1 MPLISFFTSH
11 SQDPV
16 THNSLI
22 WQQPIPLRLDAL
34 FAADDVSVSHANYFQ
49 AAQAFLQARS
59 YDVITRAASQ
69 QLGHK
74 VKPQDIAEIRVRL
87 EKHGA
92 YYHPARI
99 ETYVGQQQHTFVLNV
114 AISEPGRR
122 FIEQDYQNLM
132 RLNAETPLHYLPQ
145 VYGWDRMTLSGGL
158 KCAMFLGEWFDGYH
172 EFHLAPDPADKAF
185 KIIVWDEIGGRYYLT
200 AEQTQKLYAQA
211 AKILTCYYN
220 LTSFEQ
226 ILAWHHAAGD
236 FVLNIDS
243 DRLRL
248 RLVTVRGYGAGF
260 QSQQRAKTEAN
271 DPQRLL
277 QALLVFFL
285 HLSLQMRLD
294 RLEGVGDMVWS
305 DSATVD
311 ATLTGFLDA
320 LSLKPDTGV
329 LPDSPLTCFVAYL
342 STCQASD
349 LLDLAETMVN
359 RFNPRMPELPVIKQ
373 NLNEHVLTLHKS
385 IQQFLSLLK

>member
-1 MPLISFFTSH
+1 MSHFSYFTSV
-11 SQDPV
+11 SKQPV
-16 THNSLI
+16 SPDKPI
-22 WQQPIPLRLDAL
+22 WKHPIPLRLDAL
-34 FAADDVSVSHANYFQ
+34 LKADDISVSHGDYFQ
-49 AAQAFLQARS
+49 AAKAFLEAGS
-59 YDVITRAASQ
+59 YNVITRATSQ
-69 QLGHK
+69 RLGRK
-74 VKPQDIAEIRVRL
+74 VKPQDISEIQIHL

-99 ETYVGQQQHTFVLNV
+99 ESFVGQKQHAFVLNV

-122 FIEQDYQNLM
+122 FIEQDYQNIT
-132 RLNAETPLHYLPQ
+132 RLNAETPFHYLPQ
-145 VYGWDRMTLSGGL
+145 VFGWDRITLSGGL

-236 FVLNIDS
+236 FVVNIDS

-248 RLVTVRGYGAGF
+248 RLVTVRGYGTGF